1 MDGASGM
8 EGVSTSGLTHPR
20 QRQQQLVGSNNRQ
33 RWGGG
38 SDRSREGSSSCRG
51 GVGINNPQR
60 WGGEQQ
66 PTEVGWGAIT
76 RRGGV
81 GSNNPQRWGG
91 EQQTAEVG
99 WGATTRRGG
108 VGSNSPQR
116 WGGEQQPTEEES
128 ETVLMI
134 RELLETRFQPAPS
147 QSPRVFSPLRQPLP
161 NAASP
166 SGGEELLETRI
177 RPAVQEDGG
186 DIDFVDF
193 DE

>member
-8 EGVSTSGLTHPR
+8 EGVSTGGLTHPR
-20 QRQQQLVGSNNRQ
+20 SYRLYFFTRPYQPHDLPPLAALQRQQQLVGSNNRQ

-38 SDRSREGSSSCRG
+38 SDRSREGKGSSSCRG

-66 PTEVGWGAIT
+66 
-76 RRGGV
+76 
-81 GSNNPQRWGG
+81 
-91 EQQTAEVG
+91 TAED
-99 WGATTRRGG
+99 
-108 VGSNSPQR
+108 
-116 WGGEQQPTEEES
+116 ES

-134 RELLETRFQPAPS
+134 R
-147 QSPRVFSPLRQPLP
+147 
-161 NAASP
+161 
-166 SGGEELLETRI
+166 ELLETRI

-193 DE
+193 DEATGIVYLRMTGACSGCPSSSVILKSGVESMLTHYIPEVNSVKEVIEEAE